1 MDGFEKLG
9 YACLGLLA
17 LFYLGALVV
26 GSIAAFPLGLLGLV
40 ALVGIG
46 ALFVKVIGERLRNR
60 EDDHYSK
67 NVDQ

>member
-1 MDGFEKLG
+1 MDGFEKIG

-17 LFYLGALVV
+17 LFYLGALIV
-26 GSIAAFPLGLLGLV
+26 GSVAAFPLGLLGLV

-46 ALFVKVIGERLRNR
+46 ALAIKVIGERLRNR

>member
-9 YACLGLLA
+9 YTCLGLVA
-17 LFYLGALVV
+17 LFYLGALIV
-26 GSIAAFPLGLLGLV
+26 GAVAAFPLGLLGLV

-46 ALFVKVIGERLRNR
+46 ALCIKVISERLRNR

>member
-1 MDGFEKLG
+1 MDGFEKVG

-17 LFYLGALVV
+17 LFYLGALIA

-46 ALFVKVIGERLRNR
+46 ALLVKVIGERLRNR

-67 NVDQ
+67 NIDQ